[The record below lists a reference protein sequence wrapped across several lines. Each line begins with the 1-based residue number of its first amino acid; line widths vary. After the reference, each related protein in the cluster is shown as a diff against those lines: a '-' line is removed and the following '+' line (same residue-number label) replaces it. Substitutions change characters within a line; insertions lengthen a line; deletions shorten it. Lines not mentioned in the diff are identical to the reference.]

1 MGPCLRRGPAGTRAR
16 INTDLT
22 RTAEGF
28 KLGKGMPNNSFGQV
42 QYHALATS
50 GFGTCQE
57 LAGWLVLGGN
67 RTYSPDGMGMAHDD
81 DHSFIQ
87 KENGP
92 IQTGA
97 DRLNVEVRAY
107 IKQNEHQKIPF
118 NDQIDAL
125 HIASTSLDVMDK
137 QCSTCSE
144 NRIVKNAL

>member
-1 MGPCLRRGPAGTRAR
+1 
-16 INTDLT
+16 
-22 RTAEGF
+22 
-28 KLGKGMPNNSFGQV
+28 
-42 QYHALATS
+42 
-50 GFGTCQE
+50 
-57 LAGWLVLGGN
+57 
-67 RTYSPDGMGMAHDD
+67 MGMAHDD

-125 HIASTSLDVMDK
+125 HIASTSLDVKDK
-137 QCSTCSE
+137 QCSAYPA